1 MRKSVST
8 NVLPY
13 SLDVAVIE
21 KKIEYQA
28 VLRAPFHQIEACS
41 LEHAN
46 KSLDSIFSDDSNY
59 SGTDDDTTDLAACL
73 ACPPDYEEVE
83 RKNPIRPTRASIL
96 TRDPARVVEWMA
108 RIRRQKKNK

>member
-96 TRDPARVVEWMA
+96 TRDPARVVEWMS